1 MSRGPRPNSTET
13 VTLSEVARV
22 AGVSLATASRALN
35 GSADRKV
42 REDLVKRVQWAAEE
56 LNYSPNAPAQA
67 MARGHTNVVGLIVS
81 DIADPYFSTMA
92 AGAIRQ
98 AERHGLLVTMA
109 ITQRSPTREI
119 EWVETLHRQRARAV
133 IIAGSRVD
141 DREALL
147 RLGAEI
153 ASFQNSGGRGA
164 MVSQRR
170 LPVNTV
176 LIENRAGAR
185 DLAEA
190 LHGRGYRRFAVLA
203 GPRAI
208 LTARDRLVGF
218 REALSKLGA
227 ETPRVVHGDFT
238 RDGGYES
245 MRELL
250 AGEREVDCVFAVNDV
265 MAVGAM
271 AALRE
276 RGIQPGRDIGV
287 AGFDDIVSLR
297 DITPGLT
304 TVRIPLEDIGAR
316 AFELAVLAADDE
328 ARTERVKGEIIL
340 RGSTPGVNHS

>member
-1 MSRGPRPNSTET
+1 MSRRPRTNGNSEA
-13 VTLSEVARV
+13 VTLSDVART

-42 REDLVKRVQWAAEE
+42 REDLVKRVQWAANE

-92 AGAIRQ
+92 AGVIRQ

-141 DREALL
+141 DRDALQ

-153 ASFQNSGGRGA
+153 ASFQNSGGRVA

-176 LIENRAGAR
+176 LI
-185 DLAEA
+185 
-190 LHGRGYRRFAVLA
+190 
-203 GPRAI
+203 
-208 LTARDRLVGF
+208 
-218 REALSKLGA
+218 
-227 ETPRVVHGDFT
+227 
-238 RDGGYES
+238 
-245 MRELL
+245 
-250 AGEREVDCVFAVNDV
+250 
-265 MAVGAM
+265 
-271 AALRE
+271 
-276 RGIQPGRDIGV
+276 
-287 AGFDDIVSLR
+287 
-297 DITPGLT
+297 
-304 TVRIPLEDIGAR
+304 
-316 AFELAVLAADDE
+316 
-328 ARTERVKGEIIL
+328 
-340 RGSTPGVNHS
+340 

>member
-56 LNYSPNAPAQA
+56 LNYSPNAHAQA

-92 AGAIRQ
+92 AGVIRQ
-98 AERHGLLVTMA
+98 AEAHGLLVTMA
-109 ITQRSPTREI
+109 ITQRSTDREI
-119 EWVETLHRQRARAV
+119 EYVETLRQQRARAV

-141 DREALL
+141 DRDALQ

-153 ASFQNSGGRGA
+153 ESFERNGGRVA

-176 LIENRAGAR
+176 QIENRAASR

-190 LHGRGYRRFAVLA
+190 LHTRGYRRFAVLA
-203 GPRAI
+203 GPRGL
-208 LTARDRLVGF
+208 LTARDRFTGF
-218 REALSKLGA
+218 REGLTKLGCDS
-227 ETPRVVHGDFT
+227 PQVVHGEFT
-238 RDGGYES
+238 RDGGYDT
-245 MRELL
+245 MGELL
-250 AGEREVDCVFAVNDV
+250 ADEHDVDCVFAVNDV

-271 AALRE
+271 AAMRE
-276 RGIQPGRDIGV
+276 RDIQPGRDIGI

-297 DITPGLT
+297 DITPGL
-304 TVRIPLEDIGAR
+304 
-316 AFELAVLAADDE
+316 
-328 ARTERVKGEIIL
+328 
-340 RGSTPGVNHS
+340 